1 MSVHKKAAAVAAQRA
16 IIASQSL
23 QASSDIKSADA
34 DQSMRDGMV
43 EEDLAKKNSSTG
55 DATKPPQ
62 TSLAATQPNVDTQTA
77 STTGQPST
85 SAPTSNDAT
94 PPQPRQPWDYVDEI
108 LNLMKTGHPLLVLTI
123 ETMVDQILLKF
134 KASAEE
140 EIYRLVCMLLV
151 DAVQVILCSS
161 IYIIL
166 CSYLRLFSFTR
177 VMPRE
182 LPQRMMMDYYP
193 P

>member
-16 IIASQSL
+16 IIASQSS
-23 QASSDIKSADA
+23 QASSDVKIADA
-34 DQSMRDGMV
+34 DQSMRDSGV
-43 EEDLAKKNSSTG
+43 EEDPTKKNSSTG
-55 DATKPPQ
+55 DVTKPSQ
-62 TSLAATQPNVDTQTA
+62 TSLAATQPNADTQTA
-77 STTGQPST
+77 STTGQPSMVPT

-123 ETMVDQILLKF
+123 ETMVYQILLKF

-161 IYIIL
+161 IYIIQL
-166 CSYLRLFSFTR
+166 LTGVLVY
-177 VMPRE
+177 
-182 LPQRMMMDYYP
+182 
-193 P
+193 